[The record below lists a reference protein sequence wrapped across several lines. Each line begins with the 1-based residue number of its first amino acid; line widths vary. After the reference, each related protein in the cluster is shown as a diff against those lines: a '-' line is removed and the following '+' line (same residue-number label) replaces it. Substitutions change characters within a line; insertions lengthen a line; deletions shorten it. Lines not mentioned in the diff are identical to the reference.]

1 MCWNKDI
8 SLNTFLFSSFVLLLI
23 MYNNKYTQYKIKELD
38 SVWVYLFIF
47 SFILMQLIE
56 YFIWRNI
63 NDPIYNNIFSIMAT
77 LLLFVQPI
85 ASAMLIPSKTVSTN
99 IITLY
104 LILTGPLTL
113 YRLFTKKISTTISPL
128 NHLSWDLVLYKNNIL
143 DSLLGVLWIM
153 IFLFPLFYIGEFF
166 GLLFGSLT
174 LMVIV
179 YNYYKDDSVGSMWC
193 WIVNSIMLYYASYL
207 LLWLPL
213 FTPLKI

>member
-77 LLLFVQPI
+77 LLLFIQPI
-85 ASAMLIPSKTVSTN
+85 ASAMLIPSKTVSSN

-104 LILTGPLTL
+104 LLLTGPLTI

>member
-1 MCWNKDI
+1 MCWNKEI

-38 SVWVYLFIF
+38 SVWVYLFFF

-56 YFIWRNI
+56 YFIWKNI

-77 LLLFVQPI
+77 LLLFIQPI
-85 ASAMLIPSKTVSTN
+85 ASAMLIPSKTVSSN

-104 LILTGPLTL
+104 LLLTGPLTI

-143 DSLLGVLWIM
+143 ESLLCVGWLTF
-153 IFLFPLFYIGEFF
+153 FLFPLFYIGNLF
-166 GLLFGSLT
+166 GFLFGSLT
-174 LMVIV
+174 LMIIL
-179 YNYYKDDSVGSMWC
+179 YNYYKDGSFGSMWC
-193 WIVNSIMLYYASYL
+193 WIVNSVMLYYAGYL
-207 LLWLPL
+207 LLWLP
-213 FTPLKI
+213 FFK

>member
-77 LLLFVQPI
+77 LLLFIQPI
-85 ASAMLIPSKTVSTN
+85 ASAMLIPSKTVSSN

-104 LILTGPLTL
+104 LLLTGPLTI

-128 NHLSWDLVLYKNNIL
+128 NHLSWDLVLYKNNIVE
-143 DSLLGVLWIM
+143 SLLCVGWLIF
-153 IFLFPLFYIGEFF
+153 FLFPLFYIGELFAF
-166 GLLFGSLT
+166 LFGSLT
-174 LMVIV
+174 LMIIL
-179 YNYYKDDSVGSMWC
+179 YNYYKDGSFGSMWC
-193 WIVNSIMLYYASYL
+193 WIVNSVMLYYAGYL
-207 LLWLPL
+207 LLWLP
-213 FTPLKI
+213 FFK

>member
-38 SVWVYLFIF
+38 SVWVYLFFF

-56 YFIWRNI
+56 YFIWKNI

-77 LLLFVQPI
+77 LLLFIQPI
-85 ASAMLIPSKTVSTN
+85 ASAMLIPSKTVSSN

-104 LILTGPLTL
+104 LLLTGPLTI

-128 NHLSWDLVLYKNNIL
+128 NHLSWDLVLYKNNI
-143 DSLLGVLWIM
+143 V
-153 IFLFPLFYIGEFF
+153 E
-166 GLLFGSLT
+166 
-174 LMVIV
+174 
-179 YNYYKDDSVGSMWC
+179 
-193 WIVNSIMLYYASYL
+193 
-207 LLWLPL
+207 
-213 FTPLKI
+213 

>member
-23 MYNNKYTQYKIKELD
+23 MYNNEYTQYKIKELD
-38 SVWVYLFIF
+38 NIWIYVFCF

-56 YFIWRNI
+56 YFIWKNI

-77 LLLFVQPI
+77 LLLFIQPI
-85 ASAMLIPSKTVSTN
+85 ASAMLIPSKTVSSN

-104 LILTGPLTL
+104 LLLTGPLTI

-143 DSLLGVLWIM
+143 ESLLCVGWLTF
-153 IFLFPLFYIGEFF
+153 FLFPLFYIGNLF
-166 GLLFGSLT
+166 GFLFGSLT
-174 LMVIV
+174 LMIIL
-179 YNYYKDDSVGSMWC
+179 YNYYKDGSFGSMWC
-193 WIVNSIMLYYASYL
+193 WIVNSVMLYYAGYL
-207 LLWLPL
+207 LLWLP
-213 FTPLKI
+213 FFK

>member
-1 MCWNKDI
+1 
-8 SLNTFLFSSFVLLLI
+8 
-23 MYNNKYTQYKIKELD
+23 
-38 SVWVYLFIF
+38 
-47 SFILMQLIE
+47 MQLIE

-143 DSLLGVLWIM
+143 ESLLGVLWIM

-213 FTPLKI
+213 FKQ

>member
-63 NDPIYNNIFSIMAT
+63 NDPIYNNIFSIMVT

-85 ASAMLIPSKTVSTN
+85 ASAMLIPSKTVSSN
-99 IITLY
+99 IIKLY
-104 LILTGPLTL
+104 LIITVPLII
-113 YRLFTKKISTTISPL
+113 YRLLTKKISTTISPL
-128 NHLSWDLVLYKNNIL
+128 NHLSWDLVLYKNSIL
-143 DSLLGVLWIM
+143 DIFLGVGWIM
-153 IFLFPLFYIGEFF
+153 FFLFPLFYIGELFAF
-166 GLLFGSLT
+166 LFGILT
-174 LMVIV
+174 LMIIV
-179 YNYYKDDSVGSMWC
+179 YNSYKDGSVGSMWC
-193 WIVNSIMLYYASYL
+193 WIVNSIMLYYAGYL
-207 LLWLPL
+207 LLWLP
-213 FTPLKI
+213 FFK

>member
-1 MCWNKDI
+1 MCWNKEI